1 MPEYLSPGV
10 YVEEIE
16 MGPRP
21 IEGVSTS
28 TAGFVGKTRRGPRV
42 GLPTLVTSYPD
53 FVRKHGGPLADPL
66 EQGTDAT
73 GTVWGRT
80 ALLAQAVQGFFDNG
94 GQRAYI
100 ARVAAADASPA
111 AASFP
116 NGIVTRLRGRP
127 APGPTPTLR
136 LESLFGIGR
145 GASLTLRSTI
155 VGGPADL
162 TVTVDRI
169 AGADSVVVN
178 AAPPRANDFAP
189 ETTTVIVRTPA
200 AMEIDLAAKDP
211 GTWGRQ
217 LEVRYVDV
225 NPVSTTLE
233 TALEVSLTPRATPA
247 FTFAGAPAIGPARG
261 ATGIEFV
268 GLPAAMAGLAAGDAI
283 EFRLG
288 TTREVRELATVTP
301 AVGNTQV
308 TWAPPLENG
317 FADTTATARLVTSGR
332 RGATEIF
339 VSPGLVGGFQNGD
352 AVLLSGAGPSF
363 ATTISA
369 APDPLTGRI
378 PLAAAPTLPRTFR
391 EGELVRLRTI
401 AVRGT
406 LDTVRV
412 PSGRAFYP
420 GAIVEITDAA
430 DSTKQQFHVAEVR
443 GDVLRLNPAVR
454 AAGFRVGDPIR
465 LWEQRLDARY
475 QEPSEGVSIAESYQ
489 FVLGTTDTQKRLTD
503 QIARSSA
510 LLRVVAERTAG
521 PAPQWAATATGTWTP
536 LGGGS
541 DGAAP
546 SEDDYVGT
554 DFGPGQR
561 SGIQA
566 LREID
571 EISIAAVPGIFS
583 QTVEGALVV
592 QCEQMKD
599 RFAVLDGPP
608 GANVTVEGIRAHKSL
623 FETKYA
629 ALYHPWL
636 VVRRNQVDVAIP
648 PSGHVLGVYAR
659 TDVERGVFKAPA
671 NEVVR
676 GITKLEQ
683 NLGKGEQDILN
694 PLGVNV
700 IRDFRSRQR
709 GLRIWGA
716 RCTTSETPWKYVPVR
731 RLFIFLEESIED
743 GTQWAVF
750 EPNDRRL
757 WNRLSQSVSRFL
769 TTQWREGALM
779 GDTPEQAFFVKC
791 DESTMTRDDIDNGR
805 LIMVIGVAPV
815 KPAEFVIIRIG
826 QWDGGSSIEELVG

>member
-53 FVRKHGGPLADPL
+53 FVRKHGGPLPDPL

-100 ARVAAADASPA
+100 ARVAASDAAPA
-111 AASFP
+111 TGNCP
-116 NGIVTRLRGRP
+116 DGVVTRLRTRP

-145 GASLTLRSTI
+145 GTTLTLRSTLP
-155 VGGPADL
+155 GGPADL
-162 TVTVDRI
+162 NVTVDRI
-169 AGADSVVVN
+169 TGPDAVWVTAT
-178 AAPPRANDFAP
+178 APRANDFAP
-189 ETTTVIVRTPA
+189 ESTSVIVRA
-200 AMEIDLAAKDP
+200 AGVVALELAAKDP
-211 GTWGRQ
+211 GEWGRR
-217 LEVRYVDV
+217 LEVRFVDV

-233 TALEVSLTPRATPA
+233 TALEVSLTARATPA
-247 FTFAGAPAIGPARG
+247 LSFVGGLGPAQG
-261 ATGIEFV
+261 ATTIDFT
-268 GLPAAMAGLAAGDAI
+268 GLPAALAGLAQYDAI

-288 TTREVRELATVTP
+288 TTREVRELATVAAAGANTRVTWTP
-301 AVGNTQV
+301 A
-308 TWAPPLENG
+308 LENE
-317 FADTTATARLVTSGR
+317 FADASATARLVTSGR
-332 RGATEIF
+332 RGATETF
-339 VSPGLVGGFQNGD
+339 VSPGLVSGFQNGD
-352 AVLLSGAGPSF
+352 AVLLSGAGPAFS
-363 ATTISA
+363 TTIGGAPVA
-369 APDPLTGRI
+369 ATGRI
-378 PLAAAPTLPRTFR
+378 PLDAATPLPRTFR
-391 EGELVRLRTI
+391 EGELVRLRTV
-401 AVRGT
+401 AVRGST
-406 LDTVRV
+406 DTIRVR
-412 PSGRAFYP
+412 SGRAFYVN
-420 GAIVEITDAA
+420 AIVEITDAT
-430 DSTKQQFHVAEVR
+430 DTSKERFTVAEVR
-443 GDVLRLNPAVR
+443 GDTIRLGGNVR
-454 AAGFRVGDPIR
+454 AAGYQVGDAIR
-465 LWEQRLDARY
+465 LWEQRLEARY
-475 QEPSEGVSIAESYQ
+475 QEPSEGVSIEESYQ
-489 FVLGTTDTQKRLTD
+489 FALGVPDTQKDISD
-503 QIARSSA
+503 QIGRTSN
-510 LLRVVAERTAG
+510 LLRVVAERTSGG
-521 PAPQWAATATGTWTP
+521 PPPWASTTTGTWMT
-536 LGGGS
+536 LSGGS
-541 DGAAP
+541 DGTAP

-554 DFGPGQR
+554 DLGPGQR

-592 QCEQMKD
+592 LCEQMKD

-608 GANVTVEGIRAHKSL
+608 GPNVTVEGIRAHKSL

-636 VVRRNQVDVAIP
+636 IVRRNQVDVAIP

-676 GITKLEQ
+676 GITRLEQ

-716 RCTTSETPWKYVPVR
+716 RCTTSESPWKYVPVR